1 MGTGAPGSGCAGSRP
16 RVAHHLQPELR
27 PAWAT
32 LPRLLSAVRPPRG
45 DCPAAKQALHMQ
57 AAFPSSSFRPPPD
70 GPGQAHTP
78 RSLLGS
84 EAPRE
89 LANGAFIIVSHLARV

>member
-1 MGTGAPGSGCAGSRP
+1 MGTGAPGSSCAGSRP

-32 LPRLLSAVRPPRG
+32 LPWLLSAVRPPRG
-45 DCPAAKQALHMQ
+45 DCPAAKQALHAR

-70 GPGQAHTP
+70 GPGQTHT
-78 RSLLGS
+78 LLGRFW
-84 EAPRE
+84 EAR
-89 LANGAFIIVSHLARV
+89 LRVNSLTEPLLL